1 MTKLSNGVR
10 VVTESWNS
18 PLASVTV
25 LVKAGTRNENLDN
38 SGVSQYIRRLVTR
51 GTESRTRA

>member
-1 MTKLSNGVR
+1 LTKLDNGVR

-25 LVKAGTRNENLDN
+25 LVKAGTRNETLDN
-38 SGVSQYIRRLVTR
+38 SGVS
-51 GTESRTRA
+51 

>member
-1 MTKLSNGVR
+1 MTKLDNGVR

-18 PLASVTV
+18 PLASVSV
-25 LVKAGTRNENLDN
+25 LVKAGTRNENLEN
-38 SGVSQYIRRLVTR
+38 SGVSQYVKRLVLR